1 MRVYKIKTSSSL
13 SRWTF
18 FLGIP
23 LSVGLAVALL
33 FVVFMRDCK
42 EGIGE
47 REIQFS
53 VRAPKAVP
61 SKRIVKEMLPLLN
74 YVFFEEGSTEIPNR
88 YMALT
93 KAQAATFNEGQLG
106 EFKPNSLTG
115 RSIRQMAA
123 YYNILNIL
131 GDRMKKNPRT
141 AILLTGSSG
150 RGLEHG
156 KARAETVK
164 RYLVDIFGIEKSR
177 ISTEGRDKPK
187 IPSEV
192 PGATKDLALLHAE
205 DRRVE
210 IESIS
215 PELMMQVGNGPHFM
229 LKPMQIVTVVDDPL
243 DSHVLFNVAGA
254 RELLSSWS
262 LEITDDQGKV
272 QRFGPSSQDQESIS
286 GNAILGDRA
295 QGDYKIVM
303 LGQTK
308 TGKSVSRES
317 SVQLVRREEPKKETV
332 RFTILFAFDQSKTI
346 ASYETFITDIITPLI
361 PDSGIVLIHGHTD
374 ITGEPKDNDSLSNQR
389 VQDARNIIERASAAD
404 GKRGIKFQT
413 YGFGSNVL
421 YAPFDNYYP
430 EERFYNRTV
439 IIEIV
444 PD

>member
-13 SRWTF
+13 SRWTY

-164 RYLVDIFGIEKSR
+164 RYLVDIFGI
-177 ISTEGRDKPK
+177 
-187 IPSEV
+187 
-192 PGATKDLALLHAE
+192 
-205 DRRVE
+205 
-210 IESIS
+210 
-215 PELMMQVGNGPHFM
+215 
-229 LKPMQIVTVVDDPL
+229 
-243 DSHVLFNVAGA
+243 
-254 RELLSSWS
+254 
-262 LEITDDQGKV
+262 
-272 QRFGPSSQDQESIS
+272 
-286 GNAILGDRA
+286 
-295 QGDYKIVM
+295 
-303 LGQTK
+303 
-308 TGKSVSRES
+308 
-317 SVQLVRREEPKKETV
+317 
-332 RFTILFAFDQSKTI
+332 
-346 ASYETFITDIITPLI
+346 DI
-361 PDSGIVLIHGHTD
+361 D
-374 ITGEPKDNDSLSNQR
+374 
-389 VQDARNIIERASAAD
+389 
-404 GKRGIKFQT
+404 
-413 YGFGSNVL
+413 
-421 YAPFDNYYP
+421 
-430 EERFYNRTV
+430 
-439 IIEIV
+439 
-444 PD
+444 